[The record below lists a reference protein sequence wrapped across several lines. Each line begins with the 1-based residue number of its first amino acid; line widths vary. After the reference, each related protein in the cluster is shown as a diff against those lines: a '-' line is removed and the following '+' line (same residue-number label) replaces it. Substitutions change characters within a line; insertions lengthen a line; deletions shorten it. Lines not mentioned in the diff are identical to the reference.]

1 MIKIRSTYLRLLAV
15 LMLPMAANADP
26 VVSDFT
32 GGGGPF
38 DSFYGSSNAP
48 DGDVVGFSFT
58 ADVDLTVTD
67 LGVTNAGDNTTL
79 NSAHMVGLWST
90 TTQALLG
97 SVSVDNTGT
106 LINGWFYSSLA
117 SAINLTAGM
126 NYVLGAMYTAD
137 DGDRY
142 WSGPS
147 TMTMNFISAT
157 TAVFPADGS
166 LGFVYPAQ
174 TSGGN
179 LGRLGPNML
188 ATPTAVPEPGTL
200 ALLGLGL
207 VGMAA
212 RRRKKA

>member
-1 MIKIRSTYLRLLAV
+1 MTRTKSTYLAVLAV
-15 LMLPMAANADP
+15 LLSPMAANADP
-26 VVSDFT
+26 VVSGFT

-38 DSFYGSSNAP
+38 SSFYGTLTANG
-48 DGDVVGFSFT
+48 GDVVGFLFT

-79 NSAHMVGLWST
+79 NSAHMVGLWSA

-126 NYVLGAMYTAD
+126 NYVLGAMYAGD
-137 DGDRY
+137 DGDSY

-147 TMTMNFISAT
+147 TMTTNFISAT
-157 TAVFPADGS
+157 TAVFSAAGD
-166 LGFVYPAQ
+166 LGFVYPTQ

-212 RRRKKA
+212 RRRKKV